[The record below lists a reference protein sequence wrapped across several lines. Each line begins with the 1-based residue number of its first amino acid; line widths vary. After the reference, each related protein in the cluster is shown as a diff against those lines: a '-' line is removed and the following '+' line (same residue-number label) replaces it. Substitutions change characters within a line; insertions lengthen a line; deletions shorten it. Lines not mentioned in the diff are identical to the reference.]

1 MLDGS
6 DSEWD
11 GSSSDSSSSSSSDS
25 DESEAEDQPKG
36 RARWLKRVPV
46 GGEKAKEEKK
56 KTQQL
61 GGAWHC
67 VAWRRPFLPFFLGCR
82 STDRWSIHPHNERNR
97 TCLPCPCLQRISHNF
112 TPHPPPPPTTT
123 ADGEHVSRRKKKEAA
138 AAAAAATQQRANLL
152 YDDELTLPDFKKKVA
167 EAVASRGR
175 RSTGTAELLRQLQH
189 LAYVGRRFGLA
200 EEAPVA
206 MHLILAMFETRR
218 AIDEPM
224 DVALWRQCA
233 AYLLRLLALL
243 EAEPRKVLRNA
254 ADGEDALVT
263 ALGRTSLV
271 SEEGDG
277 GAGGEADYADADMV
291 QVPGSFGYFVTRL
304 ADEYTKSLQRI
315 NPHTGDYVARLKDE
329 AVLLRLA
336 KAVRAYYTRAAAK
349 AKRCVA
355 CVRGRGVGVLWVGVR
370 ACVAWA
376 CCGVGR
382 WCGCSRHGGV
392 HTHTYT
398 NTHRP
403 PLGRPTLTHIYKH
416 DHQPP
421 PRSHETYMHTSI
433 YTRPPNTRRPTLTRH
448 T

>member
-1 MLDGS
+1 MTSRRRPREGPLAKFLVSDRALGPSGGWGMHETNSSRNVHICLNPPPPPHTQSSSFPPKPHPTHSPNLTPLPSPKTQTPQQVLDGS

-277 GAGGEADYADADMV
+277 GAGGRRTMPTRTWCRC
-291 QVPGSFGYFVTRL
+291 PGPSATSSHGSRTSTPSRCSGSTR
-304 ADEYTKSLQRI
+304 
-315 NPHTGDYVARLKDE
+315 
-329 AVLLRLA
+329 
-336 KAVRAYYTRAAAK
+336 TRAITWP
-349 AKRCVA
+349 
-355 CVRGRGVGVLWVGVR
+355 G
-370 ACVAWA
+370 
-376 CCGVGR
+376 
-382 WCGCSRHGGV
+382 
-392 HTHTYT
+392 
-398 NTHRP
+398 
-403 PLGRPTLTHIYKH
+403 
-416 DHQPP
+416 
-421 PRSHETYMHTSI
+421 
-433 YTRPPNTRRPTLTRH
+433 
-448 T
+448 